1 MIYLTNREHRSE
13 WNLKVLLN
21 DIEINMMEGEFTKA
35 REQED
40 IDEKKLGR
48 FIFNRSYGISI

>member
-1 MIYLTNREHRSE
+1 MIYLTNREHRRE